1 MNNKE
6 KNLETLAQFALESKI
21 IALKDGKLVDC
32 NTCNCSDCSFY
43 PEPGVSESCRD
54 VQKRWA
60 ESEYE
65 EYPLLDKK
73 EKDFLQFQCDHLSP
87 EPMFIERGFG
97 RGFDVLYIKTKPKRN
112 LNPLQDKIIAVFYI
126 DREMYQNLMFF
137 HRYTLAD
144 LGLKPRGTKK

>member
-6 KNLETLAQFALESKI
+6 KNLETLAQFALENKI

-60 ESEYE
+60 ESECE
-65 EYPLLDKK
+65 EYSLLNKQ
-73 EKDFLQFQCDHLSP
+73 EKDFLQFQCDHLTP
-87 EPMFIERGFG
+87 APACIERVYWNVT
-97 RGFDVLYIKTKPKRN
+97 DEMLEIKSDTDRP
-112 LNPLQDKIIAVFYI
+112 IAVFYGT
-126 DREMYQNLMFF
+126 EGMYQNLIPWC
-137 HRYTLAD
+137 RYPLES
-144 LGLKPRGTKK
+144 LGLKSRSAKK

>member
-6 KNLETLAQFALESKI
+6 KNLETLAQFALENKI
-21 IALKDGKLVDC
+21 IALKDGKLVEC

-60 ESEYE
+60 ESECE
-65 EYPLLDKK
+65 EYSLLDKK

-87 EPMFIERGFG
+87 EPMFIERGFVQG
-97 RGFDVLYIKTKPKRN
+97 HLEVVDVLYIKTRTKEGS
-112 LNPLQDKIIAVFYI
+112 DKIIAMFYL
-126 DREMYQNLMFF
+126 DKEMYQNLMFL
-137 HRYTLAD
+137 HKYTLVD
-144 LGLKPRGTKK
+144 LGLKPRSAKK